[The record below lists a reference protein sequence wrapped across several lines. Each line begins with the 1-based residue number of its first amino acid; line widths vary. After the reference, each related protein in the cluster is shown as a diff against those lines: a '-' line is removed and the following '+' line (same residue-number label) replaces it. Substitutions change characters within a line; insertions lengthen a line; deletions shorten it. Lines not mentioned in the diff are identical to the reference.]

1 MSGVFILQEYIIRGD
16 YMDYEVLANG
26 KIQLGGKAPDFTCN
40 STRGQ
45 INVPDKSGCWTVI
58 FSYQED
64 FYNMATAEMIFLEQ
78 NKHLFE
84 ELNCK
89 IICMSTGNLLS
100 HNAWINEIYRL
111 NGVQISFPIIDDP
124 IGEIARKYG
133 AVAKELGNNYVTSNV
148 IIIDSAGIV
157 RGNFE
162 YMPCVG
168 RNIFEIVRVLRELEK
183 CIL

>member
-1 MSGVFILQEYIIRGD
+1 
-16 YMDYEVLANG
+16 MDYEVLANG
-26 KIQLGGKAPDFTCN
+26 KIQLGGKAPEINCN
-40 STRGQ
+40 STKGLV
-45 INVPDKSGCWTVI
+45 NVPDKSGKWTVI

-64 FYNMATAEMIFLEQ
+64 FYPMATAEMIFLEQ

-89 IICMSTGNLLS
+89 IVCMSTGNLLS
-100 HNAWINEIYRL
+100 HNAWMDEIFRL
-111 NGVQISFPIIDDP
+111 NGIQISFPIIDDP

-133 AVAKELGNNYVTSNV
+133 AVAKELGNSYVTSNV
-148 IIIDSAGIV
+148 IIIDGLGIV
-157 RGNFE
+157 RGIFE

-168 RNIFEIVRVLRELEK
+168 RNIFEIVRVLGELKK